1 MQECLSLAKEYTKE
15 DTVGY
20 YFEARPSKKFNENN
34 QYGGKMCQ
42 NLCRGGWRPDDGRV
56 ADPDISE
63 ELLNY
68 DYVQR
73 VTTLEDSF
81 RADDDIMTQPEYHL
95 RMFKDDSTDPNAMAT
110 SELPKIPTTKE
121 RVLGILTNP
130 IRQVKKA
137 LADDG
142 RVADPDISKALLDFD
157 DYVQRVTTTAID
169 SNDLCG
175 SNGTATNIADRTAG
189 DYLPYGVTKR

>member
-1 MQECLSLAKEYTKE
+1 MAKEYTKE

-20 YFEARPSKKFNENN
+20 YFEARPSKKFNN
-34 QYGGKMCQ
+34 QYGGKMRQ

-63 ELLNY
+63 ALLDFD

-73 VTTLEDSF
+73 VTILEDSF
-81 RADDDIMTQPEYHL
+81 RADDDIRTQPEYHL

-121 RVLGILTNP
+121 RVLGTLTNP

-137 LADDG
+137 
-142 RVADPDISKALLDFD
+142 I
-157 DYVQRVTTTAID
+157 
-169 SNDLCG
+169 
-175 SNGTATNIADRTAG
+175 DRTTC
-189 DYLPYGVTKR
+189 Y